1 MNEFVPNQP
10 RRDDEDNDEKAT
22 LLFKASRVDLVVVVA
37 IFLLALTLAI
47 QLRSSAFAWIGVIAV
62 LIYNPLLVWLRGAT
76 VGHSFYG
83 ARIVDRETGK
93 KLSLRLAIL
102 RCFSG
107 TGQSHSYP
115 QVLYL
120 AVDKRE
126 KR

>member
-1 MNEFVPNQP
+1 MTEFVPNQP

-22 LLFKASRVDLVVVVA
+22 LVFKASRVDLVVVVT
-37 IFLLALTLAI
+37 IFLLGLTLAI

-62 LIYNPLLVWLRGAT
+62 LIYHPLFVWLKGAT

-83 ARIVDRETGK
+83 LRIVDRETGR
-93 KLSLRLAIL
+93 KLSLRLAIQ
-102 RCFSG
+102 RCFNG
-107 TGQSHSYP
+107 TGQSQSHP

-126 KR
+126 ER